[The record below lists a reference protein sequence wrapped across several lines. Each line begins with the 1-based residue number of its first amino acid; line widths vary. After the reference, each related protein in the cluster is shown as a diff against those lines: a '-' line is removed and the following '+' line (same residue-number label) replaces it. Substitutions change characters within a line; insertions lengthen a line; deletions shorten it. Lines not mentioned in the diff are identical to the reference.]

1 MKTDP
6 TGMQA
11 SLFPSAATAVV
22 YEQPLNERMRNC
34 LRLEHLFL
42 GIEAG
47 IRAGGEWEARDALAR
62 MLEICDFLSRTDIKG
77 ELSKELE
84 RDINIFNGL
93 KNNPGVNPEMLD
105 KTISS
110 IGSVLGRLKASDYQP
125 GQSLRNDELANQV
138 RQRITIPGGTCS
150 FDVPALHYWLN
161 ADPALRATHLN
172 TWMKDLRVVE
182 RAAGIILNLV
192 RESSNPRGVVAH
204 GGFYQQQIEPSTPC
218 TLVRVL
224 MPPNAA
230 VYPEISGG
238 KHRFTVRFY
247 TQKSTANRAAQAPED
262 VAFDLQCCGI

>member
-138 RQRITIPGGTCS
+138 RQRITIPGGTVPPGS
-150 FDVPALHYWLN
+150 F
-161 ADPALRATHLN
+161 
-172 TWMKDLRVVE
+172 
-182 RAAGIILNLV
+182 
-192 RESSNPRGVVAH
+192 
-204 GGFYQQQIEPSTPC
+204 
-218 TLVRVL
+218 
-224 MPPNAA
+224 
-230 VYPEISGG
+230 
-238 KHRFTVRFY
+238 
-247 TQKSTANRAAQAPED
+247 
-262 VAFDLQCCGI
+262 